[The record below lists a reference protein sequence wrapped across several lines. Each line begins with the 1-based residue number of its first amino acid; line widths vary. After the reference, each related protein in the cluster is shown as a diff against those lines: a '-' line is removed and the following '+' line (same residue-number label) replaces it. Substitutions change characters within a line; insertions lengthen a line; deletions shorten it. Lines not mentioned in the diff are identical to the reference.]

1 MSVTTCFIYCLILNH
16 FRQGLSLHSFFVVR
30 YNQECLD
37 QDYNMTEQ
45 NIKYIMCECMLTFTC
60 IRDICTIGKFI
71 FKILMFILI
80 DHSTVAN
87 KLSHQCTSTPQVFIY
102 CSRLSQISLHIYLYT
117 HSCHDNYLVPFS
129 DMFRIYLLSIFSLT
143 GKISSYLFGKT
154 KQAFLHMGINMM
166 LHNCKLKSCF
176 KIMF

>member
-1 MSVTTCFIYCLILNH
+1 MCNLWRLKNDFITKILKPEGFGFINGEESTIGRTITDDVCDACFIYYLILNH

-45 NIKYIMCECMLTFTC
+45 NIKYIMCECALTYTC

-80 DHSTVAN
+80 DHSTPC
-87 KLSHQCTSTPQVFIY
+87 Q
-102 CSRLSQISLHIYLYT
+102 
-117 HSCHDNYLVPFS
+117 
-129 DMFRIYLLSIFSLT
+129 
-143 GKISSYLFGKT
+143 
-154 KQAFLHMGINMM
+154 
-166 LHNCKLKSCF
+166 
-176 KIMF
+176 

>member
-1 MSVTTCFIYCLILNH
+1 MEKRASLDEQLQIMSVTACFIYYLILNH

-45 NIKYIMCECMLTFTC
+45 NIKYIMCECALTYTC

-80 DHSTVAN
+80 DHSTPC
-87 KLSHQCTSTPQVFIY
+87 Q
-102 CSRLSQISLHIYLYT
+102 
-117 HSCHDNYLVPFS
+117 
-129 DMFRIYLLSIFSLT
+129 
-143 GKISSYLFGKT
+143 
-154 KQAFLHMGINMM
+154 
-166 LHNCKLKSCF
+166 
-176 KIMF
+176 

>member
-1 MSVTTCFIYCLILNH
+1 MSVTTCFIYYLILNH

-30 YNQECLD
+30 YNQECLE

-45 NIKYIMCECMLTFTC
+45 NIKYIMCECALTYTC

-71 FKILMFILI
+71 FEMLMYFLLTIRHL
-80 DHSTVAN
+80 AN
-87 KLSHQCTSTPQVFIY
+87 KLSHQYTSTSQVFIY

-117 HSCHDNYLVPFS
+117 HRCHDNYLVPFS

-143 GKISSYLFGKT
+143 GKISSYLFEKT
-154 KQAFLHMGINMM
+154 KQTFSIYEY
-166 LHNCKLKSCF
+166 
-176 KIMF
+176 